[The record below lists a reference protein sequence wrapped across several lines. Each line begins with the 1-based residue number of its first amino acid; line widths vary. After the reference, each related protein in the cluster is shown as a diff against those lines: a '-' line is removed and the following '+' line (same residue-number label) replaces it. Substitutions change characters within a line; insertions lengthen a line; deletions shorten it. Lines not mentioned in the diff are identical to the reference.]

1 MANDLS
7 EWLLRGSASATIIYN
22 DPAWSEQ
29 AYAMQRGERAPGAF
43 DPPVPAEHVDA
54 VRARW
59 DHAHRLQE
67 RMVAEGRPE
76 LPDGADPH
84 AWAAVGSDMLLAGR
98 YADRRGIR
106 WVPVTLMADYRTLQ
120 ATPLP
125 GSTELAT

>member
-1 MANDLS
+1 MASDLS

-29 AYAMQRGERAPGAF
+29 AYAMQRGELMAGAF
-43 DPPVPAEHVDA
+43 DPPVPAGHVDA

-67 RMVAEGRPE
+67 RMAAEGRPE
-76 LPDGADPH
+76 LLDGADPH
-84 AWAAVGSDMLLAGR
+84 AWAAVDPDMLLAGR

-106 WVPVTLMADYRTLQ
+106 WVPATLMADYRTLQ

-125 GSTELAT
+125 GSAELGR